1 MKVVKCVF
9 AGKTYELPANNS
21 GWISD
26 SETKI
31 DAKVIE
37 LLKNRPRVGKGSKG
51 EPIIQDDLG
60 KRISL
65 GAASLRLEGETI
77 GGAGSGGSKCPRMF
91 ALEALK
97 FNDASRKNINHAEN
111 QVLNS
116 LTRALLT
123 MIFSGVSTV
132 RLIANLLP
140 NHTETSFTA

>member
-31 DAKVIE
+31 PDALVK
-37 LLKNRPRVGKGSKG
+37 LLRERPRVGKGSKG

-65 GAASLRLEGETI
+65 GSASLRLEGETI
-77 GGAGSGGSKCPRMF
+77 GGTGSGGSKCPRMF

-97 FNDASRKNINHAEN
+97 FKDKLSKEAIAFFEEAARDPKLDKMVHDLMAMGKTEAEAKKF
-111 QVLNS
+111 LG
-116 LTRALLT
+116 
-123 MIFSGVSTV
+123 I
-132 RLIANLLP
+132 
-140 NHTETSFTA
+140 